1 MRVYCDGI
9 FDLFHSGH
17 LKHLKKIHDL
27 FHGEKV
33 ELIVGVIS
41 DNIAKSYKRE
51 PIMNQEQRLKI
62 LLSCIYVDDAFIT
75 DSLSISEEFLEK
87 YNIDKVVHAFSD
99 TNDKNKQNPYYEIPM
114 KINKFIEIEY
124 NHEEPTTTNVI
135 DSYFLGNK
143 KIDKI
148 ENLKWKE
155 IWENKGL
162 ENTEDLY
169 LLSGWEDT
177 NFNPES
183 LVHNMVKILN
193 IQKNDKIIEYGCGC
207 GLLSTFLKEYEY
219 YGLDYSASLV
229 SKNINLLKNMVV
241 NFNSTEVIFKD
252 KYFDFVIINSMFEYL
267 SSNEELV
274 STLNEIERIS
284 KNGIYIANIRK
295 NTRSEKTMK
304 HKYDGEFT
312 HFIVDDTI
320 FDKNNYI
327 KIDSLYDENRYDV
340 YKIKLL

>member
-51 PIMNQEQRLKI
+51 PIMNQDQRLKI
-62 LLSCIYVDDAFIT
+62 LLSCIYVDEAFIT
-75 DSLSISEEFLEK
+75 DSLTISEEFLEK

-124 NHEEPTTTNVI
+124 NHQEPTTTNVI

-193 IQKNDKIIEYGCGC
+193 IQKKTKK
-207 GLLSTFLKEYEY
+207 TF
-219 YGLDYSASLV
+219 
-229 SKNINLLKNMVV
+229 
-241 NFNSTEVIFKD
+241 
-252 KYFDFVIINSMFEYL
+252 
-267 SSNEELV
+267 
-274 STLNEIERIS
+274 
-284 KNGIYIANIRK
+284 
-295 NTRSEKTMK
+295 
-304 HKYDGEFT
+304 
-312 HFIVDDTI
+312 
-320 FDKNNYI
+320 
-327 KIDSLYDENRYDV
+327 
-340 YKIKLL
+340 